1 MKKKKSKQKVKVA
14 YREDNGETVYSMAS
28 LEGLTPEEAERRA
41 EEKKRRVKL
50 SRKEKGAMIR
60 AAYSVY
66 GKILLIFIGSFALVA
81 VILYL
86 LLK

>member
-1 MKKKKSKQKVKVA
+1 MKKNKKKEKVKTV

-41 EEKKRRVKL
+41 EEKKKHVKL
-50 SRKEKGAMIR
+50 TRKERGAMIR

-66 GKILLIFIGSFALVA
+66 GKILLIFLGSFAIVA
-81 VILYL
+81 VVIYL
-86 LLK
+86 LMK

>member
-1 MKKKKSKQKVKVA
+1 MKKKKNKQKVKTV
-14 YREDNGETVYSMAS
+14 YLEDNGETVYSMAS
-28 LEGLTPEEAERRA
+28 LEGITPEEAERRA
-41 EEKKRRVKL
+41 EEKKKRVKL

-81 VILYL
+81 VIMYF